1 MVIKSLH
8 THLMEQFNEKQEFE
22 VHVTIKSTDNID
34 PFIEICNNF
43 VSYANNANNANNL
56 DNSNSHVFSCKPII
70 IELPVG
76 VYQQQPMCSMFVRS
90 TLKEA
95 IKYGELFAKYCQEA
109 HNKYIVCR
117 NKVEAR
123 FRNVKNNT
131 INLDLINNKEIYWE
145 FHIKILFEINDLII
159 NDFRENL
166 EKIFPSARLSRS
178 ALSHIEKRQ
187 SGETSRVI
195 TLRLYTGDKNNAQ
208 KELDNLV
215 QYLNK
220 PDVQSKYSFKIRNH
234 IEEELSVYD
243 TNVFHDAGWIHMKQ

>member
-1 MVIKSLH
+1 
-8 THLMEQFNEKQEFE
+8 MEQFNEKQEFE
-22 VHVTIKSTDNID
+22 VHVTIKSTDNTD
-34 PFIEICNNF
+34 PFIKICNNF
-43 VSYANNANNANNL
+43 ASYANSL

-76 VYQQQPMCSMFVRS
+76 TYQQQPMCSMFVRS

-95 IKYGELFAKYCQEA
+95 IKYGELFARYCQEE
-109 HNKYIVCR
+109 HNEYIVCR

-123 FRNVKNNT
+123 FRNVKDNT
-131 INLDLINNKEIYWE
+131 INLDLMNNKEIYWE
-145 FHIKILFEINDLII
+145 FHVKILFEINDLAII

-166 EKIFPSARLSRS
+166 EKMFPSSRLSKS

-187 SGETSRVI
+187 SNETSRVI

-220 PDVQSKYSFKIRNH
+220 SDIQSKYSFKVRNH

-243 TNVFHDAGWIHMKQ
+243 TNVFHDAGWIHMK